1 MANDYIRKCL
11 KITGIKM
18 WQLADELGMSEFT
31 LSRKM
36 RYEFSEP
43 DRIKYVQA
51 INKLVEDRENGNWRF
66 D

>member
-11 KITGIKM
+11 KTTGIKM

-36 RYEFSEP
+36 RYEFSEL
-43 DRIKYVQA
+43 DRTKYVQA